1 MIQNQSNH
9 ECRERMQ
16 RSNNQKHEQDV
27 LLHKM
32 NQAKKVQEKHFPSY
46 DTPNDNLNWV
56 TEMFD
61 ITEKKVNKTDLLLL
75 KTLRSNIFSWYFEF
89 LCESSAFT
97 WPKGSLFLVTCMV
110 FGSHFP
116 LNKSRDTRGHQS
128 SINFFYFPAQF

>member
-1 MIQNQSNH
+1 
-9 ECRERMQ
+9 MQ
-16 RSNNQKHEQDV
+16 RSNSQKHEQDV

-32 NQAKKVQEKHFPSY
+32 NQAKKVQEKHFPSD

-75 KTLRSNIFSWYFEF
+75 KTFSWYFEF
-89 LCESSAFT
+89 LCESSAFN

-116 LNKSRDTRGHQS
+116 LNKSSDTGR
-128 SINFFYFPAQF
+128 I